1 MFVPDNVDD
10 FYTRIEKNKLY
21 QGDILNARIIGLKKE
36 NSKYSPDYWMIITK
50 SCDLVIEEDFK
61 KTRKGNISVIPL
73 LKLFL
78 LPSRFRKYLDII
90 YSNFLKKIVIVPLIN
105 IFKNSAVKKK
115 NIDSL
120 VRGKITRFFF
130 LPPDGN
136 VLSSPMIID
145 FDIIKN
151 MDATDETIF
160 RNVLKAKEAQL
171 SSPFR
176 EKIAQHFALHFASI
190 GINDQYIRDKKY
202 INRIKENL
210 K

>member
-1 MFVPDNVDD
+1 M
-10 FYTRIEKNKLY
+10 
-21 QGDILNARIIGLKKE
+21 
-36 NSKYSPDYWMIITK
+36 
-50 SCDLVIEEDFK
+50 
-61 KTRKGNISVIPL
+61 
-73 LKLFL
+73 
-78 LPSRFRKYLDII
+78 
-90 YSNFLKKIVIVPLIN
+90 
-105 IFKNSAVKKK
+105 
-115 NIDSL
+115 
-120 VRGKITRFFF
+120 RGKITRFFF

-151 MDATDETIF
+151 MDATVETIF